1 MHAPMTTTQDEG
13 SSTFIEPREL
23 NLPTDELAAL
33 CFATIDAPA
42 DAPATA
48 PGWAAALDP
57 YTEPCYVGL
66 RSGGQRVAH
75 GWTARDGSVAAITK
89 TIARLIAPL
98 EPDARAGITA
108 IELNLTRD
116 WSTTDFGDKEASR
129 AFLSNFVRGVR
140 GFELAHGDHTLRV
153 APTQAVAQNRAS
165 PKWLE
170 VFRQERRLT
179 QADLARD
186 VTARSFDAD
195 QLLLARP
202 MGEVTP
208 RVFPMF
214 RGNTLIDQGEVD
226 RAYVEQ
232 LERDLGDFLVRAVQ
246 PTGRMTYIYYP
257 SQGRE
262 DLKRNNMIRQWMASV
277 ALGRTAAF
285 REDRSVHKV
294 GEENIR
300 YNLRTFYHAT
310 GKLGCI
316 EYNGKVKLGS
326 VALAVISIMEH
337 PKRKQFKRIEE
348 RLWNMIDHLWQP
360 DGSFRT
366 FFKPSDRNDVQNFYP
381 GEAQLAWAFRY
392 AETRDDALLDK
403 FMASMRHYRTWHKEQ
418 RNPAF
423 VPWHAQAYYHV
434 WKINR
439 DDELKDWVFD
449 ISDWLLCMAQYRHN
463 VLHADELGR
472 FYDPQNPGFGPPHAS
487 ATGVYLEGLIDAFEL
502 AREVGDEAR
511 RERYRLA
518 IIRGLRSVRQVM
530 FKDDV
535 DMFYIK
541 PKNRP
546 WLHGGVRNTVYD
558 NVMRIDNVQHNQMG
572 IIKILRAFED
582 RDFIEARD

>member
-1 MHAPMTTTQDEG
+1 MTTLDEG
-13 SSTFIEPREL
+13 SPSYIGPRDL
-23 NLPTDELAAL
+23 DLPADELAAL
-33 CFATIDAPA
+33 CFAAIRDAATPDAPA
-42 DAPATA
+42 WSTQLEAYTA
-48 PGWAAALDP
+48 
-57 YTEPCYVGL
+57 PCYVAL
-66 RSGGQRVAH
+66 RRDGQRAAH
-75 GWTARDGSVAAITK
+75 GWTDGDGSLPSILTTIRQLVEGLDPAA
-89 TIARLIAPL
+89 RSEL
-98 EPDARAGITA
+98 DA
-108 IELNLTRD
+108 IELNLTHD
-116 WSTTDFGDKEASR
+116 WQTTDLGDKAASR
-129 AFLSNFVRGVR
+129 TFLSNFVRGVR
-140 GFELAHGDHTLRV
+140 GFELVHAEYTLRV
-153 APTQAVAQNRAS
+153 APSQAVAQNRAY

-179 QADLARD
+179 QADVPRQ
-186 VTARSFDAD
+186 VVARSFRAD
-195 QLLLARP
+195 QLLLMRP
-202 MGEVTP
+202 SDGAAP
-208 RVFPMF
+208 RGVPMF
-214 RGNTLIDQGEVD
+214 RGNSLVPQEQVNRGF
-226 RAYVEQ
+226 VEQ
-232 LERDLGDFLVRAVQ
+232 LERDLGDFLVRAVL

-277 ALGRTAAF
+277 ALGRTAAH
-285 REDRSVHKV
+285 RAEPSIHKL

-316 EYNGKVKLGS
+316 EHNGKVKLGS

-337 PKRKQFKRIEE
+337 PKRKQFKRVEE
-348 RLWNMIDHLWQP
+348 RLWNMIEHLWQP

-366 FFKPSDRNDVQNFYP
+366 FFKPSERNDVQNFYP

-392 AETRDDALLDK
+392 TETGDEALLER
-403 FMASMRHYRTWHKEQ
+403 FMSSMRYYRAWHKEQ

-434 WKINR
+434 WKHTK

-449 ISDWLLCMAQYRHN
+449 ISDWLLCMAQYDHN

-472 FYDPQNPGFGPPHAS
+472 FYDPENPGFGPPHAS

-535 DMFYIK
+535 DMFYIS

-546 WLHGGVRNTVYD
+546 WLRGGVRNTVYD

-582 RDFIEARD
+582 EDFLEDRG

>member
-1 MHAPMTTTQDEG
+1 MTTTPDEG
-13 SSTFIEPREL
+13 SAAFLCPREI
-23 NLPTDELAAL
+23 PFPIDELAAL
-33 CFATIDAPA
+33 CFSALDADPGASDA
-42 DAPATA
+42 DPE
-48 PGWAAALDP
+48 WAATLERYRD
-57 YTEPCYVGL
+57 PCYVSL
-66 RSGGQRVAH
+66 RAHGQRVAH
-75 GWTARDGSVAAITK
+75 GWTETDGSVAAILR
-89 TIARLIAPL
+89 TISTLTGALDPSTR
-98 EPDARAGITA
+98 ETVTS
-108 IELNLTRD
+108 IELNLTYD
-116 WSTTDFGDKEASR
+116 WVPTDLGDKEASR

-140 GFELAHGDHTLRV
+140 GFELVHQDHTLRV

-179 QADLARD
+179 QADVARE
-186 VTARSFDAD
+186 VTARNFNSD

-202 MGEVTP
+202 VATTRP
-208 RVFPMF
+208 RAVSMF
-214 RGNTLIDQGEVD
+214 RGNTLVDQTEVD
-226 RAYVEQ
+226 RPYVEQ
-232 LERDLGDFLVRAVQ
+232 LERDLGDFLVRAVV

-277 ALGRTAAF
+277 ALGRTAKF
-285 REDRSVHKV
+285 REDRAVHKL

-348 RLWNMIDHLWQP
+348 RLWNMIEHLWQP

-392 AETRDDALLDK
+392 GETRDDALLHK
-403 FMASMRHYRTWHKEQ
+403 FMASMRYYREWHKEQ

-434 WKINR
+434 WKITR
-439 DDELKDWVFD
+439 DEELKDWVFD
-449 ISDWLLCMAQYRHN
+449 ISDWLLGMAQDRHN

-472 FYDPQNPGFGPPHAS
+472 FYDPQNPKFGPPHAS

-502 AREVGDEAR
+502 AREVGDDER

-530 FKDDV
+530 FKDDT
-535 DMFYIK
+535 DMFYIHPDK
-541 PKNRP
+541 RA
-546 WLHGGVRNTVYD
+546 WLRGGVRNTVYD

-582 RDFIEARD
+582 QDFIEART